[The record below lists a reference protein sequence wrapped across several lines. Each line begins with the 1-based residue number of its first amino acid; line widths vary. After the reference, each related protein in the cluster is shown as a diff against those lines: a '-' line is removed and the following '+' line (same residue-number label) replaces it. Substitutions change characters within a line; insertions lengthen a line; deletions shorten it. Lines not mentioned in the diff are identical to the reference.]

1 MSQHDDLVRAP
12 DACRHFCGWDL
23 YKKETHMG
31 VGVLVLMLL
40 GIAAVVLVG
49 VGLTTVRSTTPADAT
64 QLFSMD
70 TGTEFDPAVH
80 THLSETDMCARL
92 GELQGAFCA
101 Q

>member
-1 MSQHDDLVRAP
+1 
-12 DACRHFCGWDL
+12 
-23 YKKETHMG
+23 MG

-49 VGLTTVRSTTPADAT
+49 VGLTTVRSTPPAAAT

-80 THLSETDMCARL
+80 THLSATDMCARL
-92 GELQGAFCA
+92 GELQGVLCA